1 MPRSCLYPLG
11 DDSLTVV
18 STVVLFTALLFF
30 SGYAIQQRTLRDLR
44 IAIKPSPRASPKIF
58 LPDRFQR
65 STTELEDG
73 TIVAVED
80 GYDRRTR
87 SRRPAV
93 VEVRPTV
100 SEDSDD
106 SASSDEEE
114 QQQQQEEEEVLDAKD
129 EAPTRTDAQR
139 QPEIPQEQVGAEK
152 PQKPMSRAER
162 RRRIKEEIQ
171 KLAQGEERGY
181 YQRRLW

>member
-1 MPRSCLYPLG
+1 ML
-11 DDSLTVV
+11 LTSGQVSVAVSSGVV
-18 STVVLFTALLFF
+18 ILFTALLFF
-30 SGYAIQQRTLRDLR
+30 SGYVIQQRTLRDLR
-44 IAIKPSPRASPKIF
+44 IAIKPSPRPSPKIF

-80 GYDRRTR
+80 DYDRRTR
-87 SRRPAV
+87 NRRPAV

-100 SEDSDD
+100 SEEGDD
-106 SASSDEEE
+106 NASADEEDE
-114 QQQQQEEEEVLDAKD
+114 GRRQQQQDVLDAKD
-129 EAPTRTDAQR
+129 EAPTRTEAQR
-139 QPEIPQEQVGAEK
+139 QPETPQDGGVAQK